1 MCPSSEAISAVYTN
15 GTACGAAAYFAA
27 LLHSSHVSG
36 RPLHPNDSALAEMNT
51 SVIRHRVADFL
62 IRHAPF
68 DSLPAAD
75 VLELAA
81 SGRVKFHESE
91 EYIFE
96 HGGSFGPLVWIV
108 QQGQV
113 ELLDLDERLLDVKG
127 EGDVLGIERF
137 AGGAAT
143 PKYSA
148 RTTTDVILYGIS
160 AEQFAALI
168 PIHPG
173 VHQFVQAHV
182 SVAELRGFGRTSW
195 LDAPLPPLEFF
206 VPGTTAAGSAITT
219 RELMRAMVR
228 AGAEETV
235 IGVTAA
241 DLALFCG
248 ANPPAL
254 LRRLREA
261 RSPMQESVLL
271 QRLQEITLAA
281 LAQPA
286 DVDDCLLLNHAATV
300 AFAQAQMRAPLPE
313 RRHAWL
319 LFGRAAR
326 GELPAGT
333 PQSGGAALLALV
345 ADGDEEVHASGGSWP
360 SGFGPVMSLSACL
373 RAFEETIRNPLN
385 GELYLRRTMFDCTLA
400 GGDPTIFDEIREC
413 VRRELREHEIAIPLL
428 ANDTLANLPPLTFFQ
443 GLVLD
448 WDGARRDAF
457 NIRETAIS
465 PIAGAARVFALAAGG
480 RMDCVSTL
488 DRLRL
493 AETELHPGDAS
504 LFREAA
510 EAFRAAFYFQMHAGG
525 PIIESR
531 KLSKLEQRLLKTM
544 FTSIERLLEFTV
556 AKHLSASPC

>member
-1 MCPSSEAISAVYTN
+1 
-15 GTACGAAAYFAA
+15 
-27 LLHSSHVSG
+27 
-36 RPLHPNDSALAEMNT
+36 MNT

-62 IRHAPF
+62 VRHAPF
-68 DSLPAAD
+68 DSLPAPD
-75 VLELAA
+75 LLELAA

-91 EYIFE
+91 EYVFE
-96 HGGSFGPLVWIV
+96 QGGAFGPLVWVV

-113 ELLDLDERLLDVKG
+113 ELLDLEERLLDVKG

-137 AGGAAT
+137 AGDAVAP

-148 RTTTDVILYGIS
+148 RTASDVILYGVS
-160 AEQFAALI
+160 AAQFAALI
-168 PIHPG
+168 PGHPALQ
-173 VHQFVQAHV
+173 QFVKAHV
-182 SVAELRGFGRTSW
+182 SVTGMRGFGRTSW

-206 VPGTTAAGSAITT
+206 APGAAGADSGMTT
-219 RELMRAMVR
+219 RELMRTMVR
-228 AGAEETV
+228 AGAEEPAM
-235 IGVTAA
+235 GVTAA

-261 RSPMQESVLL
+261 KSPMEESVLL

-286 DVDDCLLLNHAATV
+286 DVDDCLLLNFAATV
-300 AFAQAQMRAPLPE
+300 ASAQTRMRAPLNG

-326 GELPAGT
+326 GELMLTAD
-333 PQSGGAALLALV
+333 PQSSGAALLALV
-345 ADGDEEVHASGGSWP
+345 SDGGDEIDAVSGGSWP
-360 SGFGPVMSLSACL
+360 SGFGPVMSLSSCL
-373 RAFEETIRNPLN
+373 RAFEETIRNPLS
-385 GELYLRRTMFDCTLA
+385 GELYLRRTMFDCALV
-400 GGDPTIFDEIREC
+400 GGDPAILDEIRAC

-448 WDGARRDAF
+448 WDGARRDTF

-493 AETELHPGDAS
+493 AETELHPGDAP

-510 EAFRAAFYFQMHAGG
+510 EAFRAAVYFQMHAGG
-525 PIIESR
+525 PLIESR

-556 AKHLSASPC
+556 AKHLSVTPC

>member
-1 MCPSSEAISAVYTN
+1 
-15 GTACGAAAYFAA
+15 
-27 LLHSSHVSG
+27 
-36 RPLHPNDSALAEMNT
+36 MNT

-62 IRHAPF
+62 VRHAPF
-68 DSLPAAD
+68 DSLPAPD
-75 VLELAA
+75 LLELAA

-91 EYIFE
+91 EYVFE
-96 HGGSFGPLVWIV
+96 HGGSFGPLVWII

-137 AGGAAT
+137 AGNVST
-143 PKYSA
+143 PRYSA
-148 RTTTDVILYGIS
+148 RTTSDVILYGVS
-160 AEQFAALI
+160 AEQFASLI
-168 PIHPG
+168 PRHPG
-173 VHQFVQAHV
+173 LQQFVQAHV

-206 VPGTTAAGSAITT
+206 APGAASADAWVTT
-219 RELMRAMVR
+219 RELTRAMVR
-228 AGAEETV
+228 AGAEESA

-261 RSPMQESVLL
+261 KSPLEETVLL
-271 QRLQEITLAA
+271 RRLQEITLMA

-286 DVDDCLLLNHAATV
+286 DVDDCLLLNFAAT
-300 AFAQAQMRAPLPE
+300 AASAQARMRAPLNGG
-313 RRHAWL
+313 RHAWL

-326 GELPAGT
+326 GELLLTAT
-333 PQSGGAALLALV
+333 DPQPSGAALLALV
-345 ADGDEEVHASGGSWP
+345 SDGDVVADAPGGSWP
-360 SGFGPVMSLSACL
+360 SGFGPVMSMSSCL
-373 RAFEETIRNPLN
+373 RAFEEMIRNPLS
-385 GELYLRRTMFDCTLA
+385 GELYLRRTMFDCALV
-400 GGDPTIFDEIREC
+400 GGDPTILDEIRDC
-413 VRRELREHEIAIPLL
+413 VRQELREHEIAIPLL
-428 ANDTLANLPPLTFFQ
+428 ANDTLSNLPPLTFFQ

-448 WDGARRDAF
+448 WDGARRDTF

-493 AETELHPGDAS
+493 AETELYPGDAA

-510 EAFRAAFYFQMHAGG
+510 DAFRAAFYFQMHAGG
-525 PIIESR
+525 PLIESR

-556 AKHLSASPC
+556 AKHLSVSPC